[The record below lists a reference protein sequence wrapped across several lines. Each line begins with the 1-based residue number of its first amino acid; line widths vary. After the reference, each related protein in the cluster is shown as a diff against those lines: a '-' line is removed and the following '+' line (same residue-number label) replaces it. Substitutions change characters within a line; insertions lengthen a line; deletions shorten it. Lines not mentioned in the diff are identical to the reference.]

1 MGSEVLYKIVFM
13 QGEEQCELYAAGI
26 TEDSLM
32 GFVEVDEIYFNHHDS
47 NLVLN
52 TTEEKLKQKFKGVKT
67 TYIPLHVILRI
78 DVVSK
83 PASFSDKLAPTTL
96 NKVTHLVST
105 E

>member
-67 TYIPLHVILRI
+67 TYIPLHSLIT
-78 DVVSK
+78 K
-83 PASFSDKLAPTTL
+83 
-96 NKVTHLVST
+96 THAAV
-105 E
+105 